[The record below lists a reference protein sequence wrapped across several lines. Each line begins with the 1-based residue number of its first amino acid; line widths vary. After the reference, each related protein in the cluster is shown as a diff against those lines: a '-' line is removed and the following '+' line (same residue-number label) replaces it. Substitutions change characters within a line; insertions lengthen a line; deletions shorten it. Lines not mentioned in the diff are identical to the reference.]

1 MTKLKIDCRYYHRSL
16 LARSDSKDD
25 RVTAVEKQLELETAK
40 VRGVVLLLKA
50 GTKLILD
57 PFTFKKWEPLYP

>member
-40 VRGVVLLLKA
+40 VRGAVLLLKVGA
-50 GTKLILD
+50 QASTFMWGLNLT
-57 PFTFKKWEPLYP
+57 FTFK